1 MSEKG
6 WICLHRKIMDHYL
19 WDDKPFA
26 KGQAWI
32 DLIMLANHETKK
44 RLYQGEIVE
53 FKRGT
58 VNLSMLVLAERWG
71 WDRKKVRSFLK
82 VLERDG
88 MVATKA
94 TTHRTTIT
102 LVNYGLYQDIGTTD
116 RTTTSPTIT
125 PTITPTAPQP
135 LPQPLPITNNENNEN
150 HDNNV
155 NNGNKEDKGKEGK
168 EGVGRETT
176 SEISKSD
183 CAISPVEPTAKG
195 NESSD
200 EKHKSNV
207 RELKEDDFETNA
219 SGGKYLK
226 QEVFKEVIR
235 KIRG

>member
-6 WICLHRKIMDHYL
+6 WICLHRKIMEHYL

-58 VNLSMLVLAERWG
+58 VNLSMLALAERWG

-82 VLERDG
+82 VLESDG
-88 MVATKA
+88 MVVTKA

-116 RTTTSPTIT
+116 RTTTSPTT
-125 PTITPTAPQP
+125 TPTAPQP

-150 HDNNV
+150 HDNND
-155 NNGNKEDKGKEGK
+155 NNGNKEDKGK

-183 CAISPVEPTAKG
+183 CAISQEEPTAKDD
-195 NESSD
+195 ESSD
-200 EKHKSNV
+200 EKH
-207 RELKEDDFETNA
+207 DPQFETNK
-219 SGGKYLK
+219 SGYSYLTDEAYQNAVAK
-226 QEVFKEVIR
+226 IKR
-235 KIRG
+235 KG

>member
-6 WICLHRKIMDHYL
+6 WICLHRKIMEHYL

-58 VNLSMLVLAERWG
+58 VNLSMLALAERWG

-125 PTITPTAPQP
+125 PTTPQP

-150 HDNNV
+150 HDNN
-155 NNGNKEDKGKEGK
+155 GNKEDKRKGK

-183 CAISPVEPTAKG
+183 CATSQEEPTAKDD
-195 NESSD
+195 ESSD
-200 EKHKSNV
+200 EKHKSNIV
-207 RELKEDDFETNA
+207 ELKEDDFETNA

-226 QEVFKEVIR
+226 PEVFDMLRR
-235 KIRG
+235 KVRG